1 MEGHLKLHLQ
11 SLEIL
16 AQNPRSPQPYFA
28 LTLAPPIG
36 PPLGPPLGYPL
47 GSGMKGYSRM
57 SLDPPHSIFFY
68 PLNIQL
74 SKNVAYILFTRIY
87 NQLCFLPETGPS

>member
-36 PPLGPPLGYPL
+36 SPLSLPLALPL
-47 GSGMKGYSRM
+47 
-57 SLDPPHSIFFY
+57 SL
-68 PLNIQL
+68 PL
-74 SKNVAYILFTRIY
+74 A
-87 NQLCFLPETGPS
+87 LPLAIPLALV